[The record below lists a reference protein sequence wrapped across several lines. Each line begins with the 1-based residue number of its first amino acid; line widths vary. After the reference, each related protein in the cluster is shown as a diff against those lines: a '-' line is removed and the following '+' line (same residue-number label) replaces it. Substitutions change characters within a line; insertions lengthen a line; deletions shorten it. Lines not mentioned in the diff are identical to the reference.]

1 MTTSHELDVQL
12 ARLSALGE
20 ARRRALYVVVAGERR
35 AISRDEAAAAVGIS
49 RPLAAY
55 HLDRLVD
62 DGLLEVRFERRTG
75 RRGPGAGRPAKL
87 YQRAAEGLELAV
99 PARDYVFIA
108 ELLAKVLER
117 DMSGTA
123 QSTLKDI
130 ANEAGASS
138 VANVSKEESD
148 NRTDGLADLRR
159 SLRERGYEPYDDD
172 GELRL
177 RNCPYHRL
185 AEDHRDLVCTANLA
199 FISSMAEHLGLGATL
214 QPRLDLKPGECC
226 VAIAQASAEEEREE
240 VRPCH

>member
-1 MTTSHELDVQL
+1 MTASDGLDAKL

-20 ARRRALYVVVAGERR
+20 THRRALYAVVARERR

-75 RRGPGAGRPAKL
+75 RSGPGAGRPAKV
-87 YQRAAEGLELAV
+87 YQRSAEAVELSV
-99 PARDYVFIA
+99 PTRDYWFIA
-108 ELLAKVLER
+108 ELLANAVER
-117 DMSGTA
+117 AASGTA
-123 QSTLKDI
+123 QSALKDV
-130 ANEAGASS
+130 ANEAGALS
-138 VANVSKEESD
+138 VATVSTEESD
-148 NRTDGLADLRR
+148 NQTDGLTDLRR
-159 SLRERGYEPYDDD
+159 TLGERGYEPYDND

-199 FISSMAEHLGLGATL
+199 FIGGMAEHLGLGQAL
-214 QPRLDLKPGECC
+214 RMRLDPKPGECC
-226 VAIAQASAEEEREE
+226 VSIAQASR
-240 VRPCH
+240 

>member
-1 MTTSHELDVQL
+1 M
-12 ARLSALGE
+12 
-20 ARRRALYVVVAGERR
+20 
-35 AISRDEAAAAVGIS
+35 
-49 RPLAAY
+49 
-55 HLDRLVD
+55 VD

-87 YQRAAEGLELAV
+87 YQRSAEGVELTV
-99 PARDYVFIA
+99 PARDYGFIA
-108 ELLAKVLER
+108 QLLAKVLER

-123 QSTLKDI
+123 QSALNDV

-138 VANVSKEESD
+138 VANVSREESD
-148 NRTDGLADLRR
+148 NETDGLADLRR
-159 SLRERGYEPYDDD
+159 TLGERGYEPYDDDD

-199 FISSMAEHLGLGATL
+199 FISGMAEHLGLGATL
-214 QPRLDLKPGECC
+214 RPRLDLKPGECC
-226 VAIAQASAEEEREE
+226 VAIAQASRGPLSGPSAAEEREE